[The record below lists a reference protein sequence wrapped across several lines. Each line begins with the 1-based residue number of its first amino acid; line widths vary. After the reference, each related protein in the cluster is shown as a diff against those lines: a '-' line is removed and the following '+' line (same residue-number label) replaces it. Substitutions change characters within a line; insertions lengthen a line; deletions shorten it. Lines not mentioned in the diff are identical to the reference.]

1 VATAASVLVLAA
13 VLVLVAW
20 GRVPDLLVTLPAAV
34 LVVAVGLVSVDDAV
48 DTLDRLAPTI
58 GFLAAIFVVA
68 EVARDAGLFDALG
81 AIVARRSHGSAARLV
96 VLVSGAAIAVTAF
109 MSLDATAVFLTPV
122 VIRVVRARGAK
133 PAPPLLATA
142 QLANASS
149 GILPVSN
156 LTNLLVFSSTG
167 LTFGGFAARMVL
179 PTVCAS
185 AVVVVTATRDASA
198 HPRLADDIVAAA
210 PRLGTFARAVLA
222 GIVAL
227 FVACFATSAAGG
239 EPAIAALVVAALVA
253 TGAILAGRVRPRRLA
268 AAASPSFLA
277 FVAGLGIVVQAAVD
291 HGLGDLAR
299 DLLPSGATLGALLA
313 VAGIAAVLANLVNNL
328 PATLLLSSVVPA
340 HAPATLLALLV
351 GVNIG
356 PNLGYPGSLATL
368 LWRRAVREEGIEP
381 SRRAFYRLGVLTTPV
396 ALVLATAALWLSL
409 QVVA

>member
-1 VATAASVLVLAA
+1 VATATSVLVLGA

-20 GRVPDLLVTLPAAV
+20 GRAPDLLVTLPAAA
-34 LVVAVGLVSVDDAV
+34 LVIVVGLVGLDDAV

-68 EVARDAGLFDALG
+68 EVARDAGLFDTLG
-81 AIVARRSHGSAARLV
+81 AIVARRSDRSAARLV
-96 VLVSGAAIAVTAF
+96 LLVSGAAIAVTAF

-122 VIRVVRARGAK
+122 VIRVVRARGAE

-167 LTFGGFAARMVL
+167 LTFGGFAARMAL
-179 PTVCAS
+179 PTICAS
-185 AVVVVTATRDASA
+185 AIVVATATRDASA
-198 HPRLADDIVAAA
+198 HPRLSGDVAAA
-210 PRLGTFARAVLA
+210 PPLLDPFARAVLA

-227 FVACFATSAAGG
+227 FVACFVTSAAGG
-239 EPAIAALVVAALVA
+239 EPALAALAVAAVVAA
-253 TGAILAGRVRPRRLA
+253 GAVLAGKVRPRRLVA
-268 AAASPSFLA
+268 SSSPSFLA

-291 HGLGDLAR
+291 HGLGGLAR
-299 DLLPSGATLGALLA
+299 DLLPSGTTLGALLA
-313 VAGIAAVLANLVNNL
+313 VAGIAAVLANLLNNL

-340 HAPATLLALLV
+340 HASATLLALLV

-368 LWRRAVREEGIEP
+368 LWRRAVRDEGIEP
-381 SRRAFYRLGVLTTPV
+381 SRRAFYRLGVLTTPA
-396 ALVLATAALWLSL
+396 ALVLATGALWLSL
-409 QVVA
+409 QVTG